1 MQVRIFY
8 RNFKKF
14 CHGLSHVGLGNNA
27 MLTAKSL
34 KGIGIDCRVEGVDT
48 PDHIATVLRTAPQ
61 TTHAIVEAAFFGID
75 AASKLSQEFP
85 EIEFVYRNHSQI
97 AFLQVEPGAINWF
110 RDFGKLQEMTLNVR
124 LSGNNERFTNW
135 WEASYNQRCLYLPN
149 LYPLIDRTNSKI
161 VRHSP
166 LRDTIRIGAFGSLR
180 LLKNFTTCAAAAQL
194 IARRLDRNLEF
205 YMNVGRTENGGRVI
219 VDAVKNM
226 FKNLPWAK
234 LVEIDWQDWTQ
245 FRHTIGHMDLTL
257 QSSFTETFNI
267 VTADSIAEGV
277 PAVVSPA
284 IEWVPRHWQAEC
296 DDAEAIAQVGTN
308 LILDN
313 RAADAGLQAL
323 KLYQR
328 NALTTWKEYLKV

>member
-1 MQVRIFY
+1 MQIRIFY
-8 RNFKKF
+8 RNFKKY

-34 KGIGIDCRVEGVDT
+34 KGIGVDCRIEGVDT
-48 PDHIATVLRTAPQ
+48 PEHIAEVLRKSPQ
-61 TTHAIVEAAFFGID
+61 TTHAIVEAAFFGVD
-75 AASKLSQEFP
+75 KANQLSAEFP
-85 EIEFVYRNHSQI
+85 DVDFVYRNHSQI

-110 RDFGKLQEMTLNVR
+110 RDFGRLQEMTLNVR
-124 LSGNNERFTNW
+124 LCGNNERFTDW
-135 WEASYNQRCLYLPN
+135 WESAYNQRCLYLPN
-149 LYPLIDRTNSKI
+149 LYPLIDRTDSKI

-166 LRDTIRIGAFGSLR
+166 SRDTLRIGAFGSLR

-194 IARRLDRNLEF
+194 IARRLDRNLEL
-205 YMNVGRTENGGRVI
+205 YMNIGRTENGGRVI

-226 FKNLPWAK
+226 FAHLPWAK
-234 LVEIDWQDWTQ
+234 LVEIDWQDWTN

-308 LILDN
+308 LVLDN
-313 RAADAGLQAL
+313 RAADAGLEAL
-323 KLYQR
+323 RRYQR
-328 NALTTWKEYLKV
+328 DALSVWREWLKV

>member
-34 KGIGIDCRVEGVDT
+34 KSIGVDCRIDGVNNAQ
-48 PDHIATVLRTAPQ
+48 HIAEVLRKSPQ
-61 TTHAIVEAAFFGID
+61 TTHAIVEAAFFGVNE
-75 AASKLSQEFP
+75 ANQLSSEFP
-85 EIEFVYRNHSQI
+85 DVEFVFRNHSQI
-97 AFLQVEPGAINWF
+97 AFLQVEPGAITWF
-110 RDFGKLQEMTLNVR
+110 REFGRLQEMTLNVR
-124 LSGNNERFTNW
+124 LCGNNERFTNW
-135 WEASYNQRCLYLPN
+135 WESAYNQRCLFLPN
-149 LYPLIDRTNSKI
+149 LYPLVDRTHYK

-166 LRDTIRIGAFGSLR
+166 IRDTLRIGAFGSLR

-194 IARRLDRNLEF
+194 IASRLDRNLEL
-205 YMNVGRTENGGRVI
+205 YMNVGRTENGGKVI

-226 FKNLPWAK
+226 LANLPWAK
-234 LVEIDWQDWTQ
+234 LVEIDWQDWTH

-284 IEWVPRHWQAEC
+284 IEWVPSHWKAEC
-296 DDAEAIAQVGTN
+296 DDAEQIAQVGTN
-308 LILDN
+308 LVLDN
-313 RAADAGLQAL
+313 RAAEVGLKHL
-323 KLYQR
+323 ERYQR
-328 NALTTWKEYLKV
+328 DALNVWKDYLKI